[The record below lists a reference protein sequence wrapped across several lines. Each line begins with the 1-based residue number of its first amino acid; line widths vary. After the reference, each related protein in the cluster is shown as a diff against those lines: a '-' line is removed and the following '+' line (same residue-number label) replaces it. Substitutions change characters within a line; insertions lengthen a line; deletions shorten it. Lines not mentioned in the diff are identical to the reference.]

1 MNSKVEPY
9 NIVTNYKISQIFK
22 KSRYF
27 RVNLGMA
34 ISMEDQA
41 GDKILSNKD
50 DFAYFYNTNYRGASI
65 LGQGNIGNIK
75 IYLDWYI
82 KEDLIA
88 MYWNKEEFIFE
99 FDQKIVDEKGVD
111 FYLGHL
117 IKLVE
122 EQHQFRLEEEVK
134 KKEESKQKVGNPDL
148 VMSNPGAVSYADLM
162 AYLEK
167 QRADRL

>member
-1 MNSKVEPY
+1 MTY

-22 KSRYF
+22 NKSKYF
-27 RVNLGMA
+27 RVNLGLA
-34 ISMEDQA
+34 STMESNN
-41 GDKILSNKD
+41 GDRFLNQKD
-50 DFAYFYNTNYRGASI
+50 DFAYFYNTTYKGATV

-75 IYLDWYI
+75 IYSDPYI
-82 KEDLIA
+82 KDDLIA

-99 FDQKIVDEKGVD
+99 FDKQLVDEKGVD

-117 IKLVE
+117 IKKVE
-122 EQHQFRLEEEVK
+122 EEHEFRIQEEDK

-148 VMSNPGAVSYADLM
+148 VSINPGAVSYADLM

-167 QRADRL
+167 QRNERLKS